1 MTEAEIV
8 MVAER
13 AVGQQINDLRGE
25 LGVKFH
31 EIENGDNGLKS
42 LKSEIENEMS
52 TLNDNLTDAFTQN
65 NALLRREIQAMKG
78 DMAEDLAAKLNIKM
92 RENQEHLEKKIN
104 ELEKN
109 INISLENIKE
119 NANRMGSKQGN
130 EDNERGDNKGN
141 TNTGSIRITN

>member
-1 MTEAEIV
+1 

-65 NALLRREIQAMKG
+65 NALLRREIQAMKDLSG
-78 DMAEDLAAKLNIKM
+78 IDKLRYTDEQGYRQHFVDITHEEEHAGLPRTTRAAEV
-92 RENQEHLEKKIN
+92 
-104 ELEKN
+104 
-109 INISLENIKE
+109 
-119 NANRMGSKQGN
+119 
-130 EDNERGDNKGN
+130 ER
-141 TNTGSIRITN
+141 TEE